1 MTSTPTPTPTS
12 TPTTTTTTTTTP
24 TPRYRGIFPVVPTP
38 FTESGELDLPSQKRA
53 VDFMIDSGVDG
64 LCILANFSE
73 QFVLSDDEREVLTRA
88 ILEHVAGRV
97 PVIVTTTHFSTRVCA
112 ARSRRAQDQGAAML
126 MIMPPYHGATIR
138 VPEAQVEAFFQQ
150 VSDAVDIPIMIQDAP
165 VAGTP
170 LSAALLAKMARE
182 IEQVS
187 YFKIETAGAAS
198 KLRDLIALG
207 GAAVEGPWDG
217 EEAIT
222 LLPDLDAGATGS
234 MTGGGFA
241 DGIRPIIQAHR
252 AGQRDEAYRLYERWL
267 PLINYENRQGGI
279 LTAKALMQAGGVIA
293 CDAPR
298 HPFPAMRDEV
308 RQGLLETARRLDPL
322 VLRWGR

>member
-1 MTSTPTPTPTS
+1 MTLSK
-12 TPTTTTTTTTTP
+12 

-53 VDFMIDSGVDG
+53 VDFIIDSGVDG

-73 QFVLSDDEREVLTRA
+73 QFVLSDEEREILTRT

-97 PVIVTTTHFSTRVCA
+97 PVIVTTTHFSTQVCA
-112 ARSRRAQDQGAAML
+112 ARSRRAQEQGAAML

-138 VPEAQVEAFFQQ
+138 VSEEQVHGFFQR

-170 LSAALLAKMARE
+170 LPAATLARMARE

-187 YFKIETAGAAS
+187 YFKIETAGAAT
-198 KLRDLIALG
+198 KLRDLIELG
-207 GAAVEGPWDG
+207 GAAIEGPWDG

-234 MTGGGFA
+234 MTGGAFA
-241 DGIRPIIQAHR
+241 DGLRPIIEAHR
-252 AGQRDEAYRLYERWL
+252 AGRRDEAYRLYERWL

-279 LTAKALMQAGGVIA
+279 LTAKALMKAGGVID

-298 HPFPAMRDEV
+298 HPFPAMRPEV